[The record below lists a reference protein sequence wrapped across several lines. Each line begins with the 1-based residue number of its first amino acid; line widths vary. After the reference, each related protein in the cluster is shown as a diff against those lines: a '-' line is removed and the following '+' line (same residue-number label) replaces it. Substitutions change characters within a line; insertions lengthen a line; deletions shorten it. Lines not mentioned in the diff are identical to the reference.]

1 MTTQQQIEKLLRST
15 EDQQIVDMI
24 PVLAQSTFYTAH
36 CHRHHHFRG
45 GLAEHSLGV
54 TRLMLAKKHIVQRYG
69 RTNVI
74 IAGMFHDI
82 CTAPSWNNV
91 GLNDKGRKMH
101 GRRSVRILGEVF
113 KMHLDDDVY
122 EAIKYHMH
130 EPRKDAHGKNINWLH
145 AALRHAD
152 GANAATKSA
161 ITQHKSTIAD

>member
-1 MTTQQQIEKLLRST
+1 MTTQQQIEKLLLST
-15 EDQQIVDMI
+15 EDQRIIDMI

-54 TRLMLAKKHIVQRYG
+54 AKILLGKKHIVQKYG
-69 RTNVI
+69 RTNAI
-74 IAGMFHDI
+74 LAGMFHDI
-82 CTAPSWNNV
+82 CTAPSWNHV

-113 KMHLDDDVY
+113 KLHLDDDVF

-130 EPRKDAHGKNINWLH
+130 EPRKDKHGKNINCLH
-145 AALRHAD
+145 AALCQAD
-152 GANAATKSA
+152 GQNAATKSLK
-161 ITQHKSTIAD
+161 QY